1 MPSSETR
8 SALALA
14 ATLAAAGT
22 LHFAQ
27 PKPFDRIVP
36 RALPGT
42 PRTWTYASGVAEL
55 TCAAAV
61 AHPRTRSTGALA
73 AAALFVA
80 VFPANVQMAVDT
92 RRSRPALRYGSLAR
106 LPLQL
111 PLIRWAW
118 RVRSANQR

>member
-14 ATLAAAGT
+14 ATLVTTGT

-36 RALPGT
+36 HALPGS
-42 PRTWTYASGVAEL
+42 PRTWTYASGVAEFA
-55 TCAAAV
+55 CAAAV

-73 AAALFVA
+73 TAALFVA

-92 RRSRPALRYGSLAR
+92 RHSRAALRYGSLAR
-106 LPLQL
+106 LPLQF

-118 RVRSANQR
+118 RVRTANHR